1 MGVSKEYRNEIVQ
14 YCIQQLKRLGLSE
27 KTIGFFMR
35 AYHVNV
41 PIYFL
46 IAMIYGSYAVNVG
59 LLIFLFA
66 ALISFIVFDG
76 CILSRIESTLDDE
89 DITVVDPTLEILGL
103 EVNNKNRVQVSYV
116 IAGLYLGMAILIF
129 WFRWNYVPPYPL
141 RGVPPPITPTTFFL
155 GGLRPPLTPLGGV

>member
-1 MGVSKEYRNEIVQ
+1 
-14 YCIQQLKRLGLSE
+14 
-27 KTIGFFMR
+27 MR

-41 PIYFL
+41 PIYFF

-129 WFRWNYVPPYPL
+129 WFRFRGDKVPPMTPGDFVPQL
-141 RGVPPPITPTTFFL
+141 RSIQLLEKVDSK
-155 GGLRPPLTPLGGV
+155 

>member
-1 MGVSKEYRNEIVQ
+1 MGVSKEYRNEVVQ
-14 YCIQQLKRLGLSE
+14 HCIQQLKRLGLSE

-41 PIYFL
+41 PIYFF
-46 IAMIYGSYAVNVG
+46 IAMIYGSYAVNIG
-59 LLIFLFA
+59 LLIFLFG

-129 WFRWNYVPPYPL
+129 WL
-141 RGVPPPITPTTFFL
+141 RFMGRGTTFPFDPSFKSSVGGTITPEL
-155 GGLRPPLTPLGGV
+155 CSSGVGTE